1 MVHSQNFNYVL
12 TVQVRFHPL
21 HPHIL
26 ASGSLDQEVRLWDAN
41 TSECIIS
48 HHFCMFTYCESL
60 LFFSKL
66 LLLSCNCY
74 YICFCS
80 FSCVYWFLSLMNSLV
95 VSSHRP
101 SHCIYCFSCQRWNNC
116 CCIWPQGSIFSEN
129 IPYFLNLWWTV
140 LNFGGIFWGC
150 FYTVVKYYLSCT
162 YGTTTRK
169 VKHPLQYLCW
179 RQSAPFVL
187 CIFTLMPHHIF

>member
-1 MVHSQNFNYVL
+1 MCILFSNQQIIIREKSIGDRRFQSNLYGQYMVEVLLPIDQAFLSKIVVCVIQCAQSYALRVQPQNINHVL
-12 TVQVRFHPL
+12 MVQVRFHPL

-80 FSCVYWFLSLMNSLV
+80 FSCVYWFLFSLMNSLG
-95 VSSHRP
+95 VSSHRS
-101 SHCIYCFSCQRWNNC
+101 SHCIYCFSCQR
-116 CCIWPQGSIFSEN
+116 
-129 IPYFLNLWWTV
+129 
-140 LNFGGIFWGC
+140 
-150 FYTVVKYYLSCT
+150 
-162 YGTTTRK
+162 
-169 VKHPLQYLCW
+169 
-179 RQSAPFVL
+179 
-187 CIFTLMPHHIF
+187 